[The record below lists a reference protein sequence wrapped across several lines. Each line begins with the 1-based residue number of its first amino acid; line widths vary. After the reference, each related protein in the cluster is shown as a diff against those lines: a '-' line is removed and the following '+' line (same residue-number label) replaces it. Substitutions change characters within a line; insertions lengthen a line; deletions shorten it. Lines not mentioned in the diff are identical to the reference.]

1 MARHRAVSD
10 CPRWRRS
17 PAPAVVRAQRL
28 LSIELVDALTG
39 MVHRVSP
46 DELLVGRARGAYQS
60 LCGARFLAAS
70 MVDPGRGPCR
80 RCREQ
85 ATS

>member
-39 MVHRVSP
+39 MAHQVSP
-46 DELLVGRARGAYQS
+46 DELLAGRARGDY
-60 LCGARFLAAS
+60 LGFCGARFPAAS
-70 MVDPGRGPCR
+70 MVDPGRGLCQ